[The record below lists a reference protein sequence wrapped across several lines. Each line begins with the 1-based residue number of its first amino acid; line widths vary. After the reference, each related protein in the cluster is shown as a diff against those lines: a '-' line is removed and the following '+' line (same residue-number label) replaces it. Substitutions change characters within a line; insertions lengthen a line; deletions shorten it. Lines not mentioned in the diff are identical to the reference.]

1 MCFIGLA
8 FARSSRSRLPSR
20 TVKIPADPGVLLAS
34 VVSSPASARF
44 PICAGSTCSRN
55 SATVPSHV
63 VHRANKQAGLH
74 ERFLRAER
82 YGLPAVDAALRPAA
96 SQSGPRMRPSLGA
109 AAKFE
114 PSKAGLQIRHPSR
127 SAMYIG
133 LGALV
138 IILILILLLT

>member
-8 FARSSRSRLPSR
+8 FARSSRSRLPNR

-44 PICAGSTCSRN
+44 PICAGSTRSRN

-63 VHRANKQAGLH
+63 VHRANKQTGLH

-82 YGLPAVDAALRPAA
+82 YGLPRSTRRFAGSSFRVGR
-96 SQSGPRMRPSLGA
+96 GCVHVGRRGM
-109 AAKFE
+109 FE
-114 PSKAGLQIRHPSR
+114 LSKTRLQIRYPRR